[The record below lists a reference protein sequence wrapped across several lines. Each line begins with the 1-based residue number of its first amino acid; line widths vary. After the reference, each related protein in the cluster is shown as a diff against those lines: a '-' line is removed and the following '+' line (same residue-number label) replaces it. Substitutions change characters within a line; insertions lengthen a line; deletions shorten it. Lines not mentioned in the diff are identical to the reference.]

1 MLANTLAAAA
11 RQTFAHAPICQTQN
25 NFYVVSA
32 WCAFLQSFMQTVISC
47 PAMLS
52 FYRGHIDGFRRVRIS
67 V

>member
-32 WCAFLQSFMQTVISC
+32 
-47 PAMLS
+47 
-52 FYRGHIDGFRRVRIS
+52 
-67 V
+67 